1 MCRISAF
8 LSAMIFLPSI
18 SPRITAPPCRGAFLR
33 DAQGGQS
40 PWGPEC
46 RGTRVPG
53 KKIKIIFDLPENAD
67 IALSPAQ
74 NLQVITIHNYLCCMG
89 VLCTSVKLLTV
100 LQISGCELHK
110 YASGIWAP
118 PGPTGGAIALSQP
131 RGRYKGEEREV
142 RGRTW
147 LGIGR
152 RGRRG
157 KGRT

>member
-1 MCRISAF
+1 
-8 LSAMIFLPSI
+8 
-18 SPRITAPPCRGAFLR
+18 
-33 DAQGGQS
+33 
-40 PWGPEC
+40 
-46 RGTRVPG
+46 
-53 KKIKIIFDLPENAD
+53 
-67 IALSPAQ
+67 
-74 NLQVITIHNYLCCMG
+74 MG

-100 LQISGCELHK
+100 LQISGCELHE

-142 RGRTW
+142 RGRKW
-147 LGIGR
+147 LRIGR